1 MLQSTSLQRQRDKL
15 YGIAFDNTKMC
26 RCDVVLKIE
35 ECKIVEPALATTA
48 KNVML
53 IGTQLRS
60 VVAML
65 VKRSPMQPK
74 KALFVLIF
82 CWLLLG
88 SPIFGETI
96 AILNGTIIDP
106 SKSNPKSSGT
116 VLVENDRIVAIGTSV
131 KPPPNTRLIDARN
144 KYILPGLWDMHAHLA
159 ALTPIGVAPEHY
171 VAYGVLGVRDMGG
184 YLDQLTELKAD
195 IARGKRIGP
204 DIAMAGPTLNG
215 PPQPAPF
222 HRVVATAAEARAAV
236 DELKKAGVDFIKIH
250 RQTTREAFFAIADE
264 TKNQHLTFAG
274 HVPLVM
280 NWIEASNGG
289 MHSIEHIQTIFENLE
304 PDPSKL
310 ISKFSELVKRLEE
323 SEGDEIW
330 ATMVKNR
337 TWFDPTMVGYED
349 SIDSKGPEI
358 GKLRRTAFAAM
369 KVLMQRAVKAHVPI
383 LAGTDILERHG
394 ERLLHE
400 LELLAS
406 VGMTPKEVLAAAT
419 VNPAASLG
427 WDGPG
432 RMASGAPASL
442 LIVDA
447 DPLADI
453 SNLRKLSTV
462 VLRGKVLDST
472 ELARLKELKPPSPP
486 SSPRSGAA
494 SPGFKTNAHSKAR
507 AEEVVTQCQ
516 LKVADLR

>member
-1 MLQSTSLQRQRDKL
+1 VTLVRALEGRINSRRSRARNSRKKCNADRD
-15 YGIAFDNTKMC
+15 ITK
-26 RCDVVLKIE
+26 
-35 ECKIVEPALATTA
+35 
-48 KNVML
+48 
-53 IGTQLRS
+53 S
-60 VVAML
+60 VVSML
-65 VKRSPMQPK
+65 EKTSPTQPK
-74 KALFVLIF
+74 KALLVLIF

-96 AILNGTIIDP
+96 AIVNGTVIDP
-106 SKSNPKSSGT
+106 SKSNPKSTGT
-116 VLVENDRIVAIGTSV
+116 VLIENDRIVAIGASV
-131 KPPPNTRLIDARN
+131 KPPPNTRLIDAHN
-144 KYILPGLWDMHAHLA
+144 KYVLPGLWDMHAHLA
-159 ALTPIGVAPEHY
+159 ALAPIGVAPEHY

-184 YLDQLTELKAD
+184 YIDQLTQLKAD
-195 IARGKRIGP
+195 IASGKRIGP

-236 DELKKAGVDFIKIH
+236 DELKKAGVDFIKVH
-250 RQTTREAFFAIADE
+250 RQTTREAFFAIADQ
-264 TKNQHLTFAG
+264 TKKQHLTFAG

-280 NWIEASNGG
+280 SWIEASNAG

-310 ISKFSELVKRLEE
+310 VTKFPELVKRLEG
-323 SEGDEIW
+323 SEGDGIW

-349 SIDSKGPEI
+349 SIDSKGAEI
-358 GKLRRTAFAAM
+358 GKLRRAAFAAM
-369 KVLMQRAVKAHVPI
+369 KVLMQRAVKAHVPM

-394 ERLLHE
+394 ERLLRE
-400 LELLAS
+400 LELLVS
-406 VGMTPKEVLAAAT
+406 IGMAPKEVLAAAT

-432 RMASGAPASL
+432 RMTPGAPASL

-447 DPLADI
+447 DPLADM

-472 ELARLKELKPPSPP
+472 KLARLRELKPSSPP
-486 SSPRSGAA
+486 SIWRSGSA
-494 SPGFKTNAHSKAR
+494 SPGLKTGADSKAG
-507 AEEVVTQCQ
+507 ADEVLNHCQ
-516 LKVADLR
+516 LRVADLR